1 MFALMAADLV
11 VLVHALF
18 IAFVVLGGLLTLRWP
33 RAKWVH
39 LPVAAYGAGIEL
51 IGWTCP
57 LTPLENALRRAAG
70 GVDYRGGFVEHYLI
84 PLIYPAGLTPQVQL
98 VLGLLV
104 LAINVLV
111 YGIVALRRR
120 RRRAGD

>member
-1 MFALMAADLV
+1 MLALMAADLV

-33 RAKWVH
+33 HTVWVH

-70 GVDYRGGFVEHYLI
+70 GVDYRGGFIEHYLI
-84 PLIYPAGLTPQVQL
+84 PLIYPAGLTPRVQL

-111 YGIVALRRR
+111 YGIVALRRG

>member
-1 MFALMAADLV
+1 MLALMAADLV
-11 VLVHALF
+11 VLLHALF
-18 IAFVVLGGLLTLRWP
+18 IAFVVFGGLLTVRWP
-33 RAKWVH
+33 RAAWAH

-57 LTPLENALRRAAG
+57 LTPLEHALRRAAG
-70 GVDYRGGFVEHYLI
+70 GVDYHGGFIAHYLI
-84 PLIYPAGLTPQVQL
+84 PLIYPPGLAPAAQL

-104 LAINVLV
+104 LAVNALV
-111 YGIVALRRR
+111 YGLAAPRRR

>member
-18 IAFVVLGGLLTLRWP
+18 IAFVVLGGLLVLRWP
-33 RAKWVH
+33 RARWVH
-39 LPVAAYGAGIEL
+39 LPVAAYGAAIEL

-70 GVDYRGGFVEHYLI
+70 GAGYREGFIEHYLI
-84 PLIYPAGLTPQVQL
+84 PLIYPAGLTPRVQL

-104 LAINVLV
+104 LAINVFV
-111 YGIVALRRR
+111 YGIVALRRKR
-120 RRRAGD
+120 KAGD